1 MAGKTPQA
9 WIPLHDFAITRLSP
23 DNVGPVRLSAALIA
37 LAGAFLTPPD
47 LAGAQVL
54 SEGHVDYA
62 ARLVDGRLRSQV
74 KDGTSA
80 GPAVWRE
87 PSSVTFSVGDAA
99 RSTVPSGAPFLGR
112 AGDAVW
118 VLPQVQRAG
127 VLWAGWNTEE
137 LTSAQVD
144 GPVTWSLDSVDG
156 PGDVAVFQTGVFG
169 DADILFRS
177 ADGLPDVR
185 SIALGT
191 HAHGNWAFGRPGAY
205 RLTFTISARL
215 RSGGTVHDTQTLPV
229 TVGAAPTS
237 APTPTRPE
245 PEPTATPAPEPRA
258 PGGSTPTAPVPV
270 VRVLSARLKDR
281 TLHLRLRL
289 DRRSRVAVTLRRGK
303 RTSARARARAVAAGT
318 RTLRL
323 RLNRRPA
330 AGRHRIRVMASAEG
344 RPTTRTLTLRVRNR

>member
-1 MAGKTPQA
+1 VGFSA
-9 WIPLHDFAITRLSP
+9 PL
-23 DNVGPVRLSAALIA
+23 VA
-37 LAGAFLTPPD
+37 LAGVLLTVPD
-47 LAGAQVL
+47 LAAAQVL

-99 RSTVPSGAPFLGR
+99 RTTVPSSAPFLGR
-112 AGDAVW
+112 PGDAVW

-127 VLWAGWNTEE
+127 LLWAGWNTEE

-144 GPVTWSLDSVDG
+144 GAVTWSLDSVDG
-156 PGDVAVFQTGVFG
+156 PGDVALFQTGVFG
-169 DADILFRS
+169 EADILFGS
-177 ADGLPDVR
+177 ADGLPDSR

-191 HAHGNWAFGRPGAY
+191 HAHGNWAFGRPGSY
-205 RLTFTISARL
+205 RLTFTMSARL
-215 RSGGTVHDTQTLPV
+215 RSGETVHDTQTLPV
-229 TVGAAPTS
+229 TVGTAPTPS
-237 APTPTRPE
+237 PTPTRPE
-245 PEPTATPAPEPRA
+245 PEPTATPVPDTRA
-258 PGGSTPTAPVPV
+258 PGGSIPAAPVPV
-270 VRVLSARLKDR
+270 LRALSARLKGR
-281 TLHLRLRL
+281 TLHVRVRL

-330 AGRHRIRVMASAEG
+330 AGRHDIRVTASAGG
-344 RPTTRTLTLRVRNR
+344 RSTTRTLTLRVRNR